1 MSAQFIEQERARLLE
16 RGKDICAAMDLDAV
30 RRDIDAQAGDVMAP
44 RPDHGPLT
52 QHALMITSCQWET
65 FCHAYN
71 MPDPW
76 DPANFTLNMLVRY
89 ALFRHRTMKK
99 SQRAGQPQLITFRKD
114 FRHLCMIAAS
124 KGIDTLS
131 PLRDAYHNCLFALVE
146 KGILS
151 NTGRPKRIVTKIE
164 LNHAIK
170 TSLLDPVVHRNVA
183 YQIQLIALILTIF
196 YTGVR
201 LGNLMPSH
209 KVLKDEWR
217 SLTWK
222 DVTILRQGQDDQGD
236 VLMCRL
242 QLYRVNVLERV
253 VNTRDQ
259 EFVRAI
265 CSPGT
270 AEFAATMDLPLM
282 LMVLATLRGAA
293 AVSCD
298 DWYASD
304 QVQFVIKPEW
314 CDMPV
319 FCESEHE
326 GTAAALTN
334 TVWNTSYASRAI
346 AKLLKHGNLV
356 GDVNSDSVRRGF
368 MLTATRQLP
377 SELASG
383 MTGLAPGSRA
393 QLKVIQAVAAQLDA
407 TALMVD
413 DKMSYF
419 GDDGLQLL
427 QGNISL
433 ADYNDRH
440 LTTEERKALV
450 LDKLTTEDL
459 AMERF
464 KLAMEQKYD
473 VDFDL
478 AILNEEEAVVWH
490 RLFRQRTNRV
500 ARLSRKAMADK
511 LQRLNQ
517 ERQQQSS
524 RKSPAKNDAE
534 PATRKRV
541 AFDLASRHNKKIKPA
556 TEEQENDEM
565 DVEFDTADC
574 NGDADSLAT
583 SSAKA
588 TLGPQ
593 REHPRFK
600 MLRRLLTLNEKI
612 VGPSKCKLCVDDST
626 LSDGNTFSGYVTLLQ
641 HLVSSLRSPYWTDA
655 SYPPSEG
662 TRAGAHTNIMKLSRQ
677 AGFSGGR
684 ARDLR
689 QNITCPAC
697 KMHWTEITR
706 DSFMSHVQA
715 AHPDPC
721 DTSKTLSL
729 KLIQDILFT
738 DHGVHFDERAFDY
751 FLDKQRRE
759 SASSRSRL
767 SHKH

>member
-16 RGKDICAAMDLDAV
+16 RGKDLCAAMDLDAV
-30 RRDIDAQAGDVMAP
+30 RRDIDAQVGDVMAP

-71 MPDPW
+71 MHEPW
-76 DPANFTLNMLVRY
+76 DPTNFTLN
-89 ALFRHRTMKK
+89 
-99 SQRAGQPQLITFRKD
+99 

-131 PLRDAYHNCLFALVE
+131 PLKEAYHNCLYSLVE

-170 TSLLDPVVHRNVA
+170 TTLLDPVVHRNVA
-183 YQIQLIALILTIF
+183 YQIQLVALILTIF

-209 KVLKDEWR
+209 KFLKDEWR
-217 SLTWK
+217 ALTWK

-236 VLMCRL
+236 VLICRL

-259 EFVRAI
+259 EFARAI

-270 AEFAATMDLPLM
+270 ADFAATMDLPLM

-304 QVQFVIKPEW
+304 QVQFVIKSEW
-314 CDMPV
+314 RDTPV

-368 MLTATRQLP
+368 MLTASRQLP
-377 SELASG
+377 YELASG

-393 QLKVIQAVAAQLDA
+393 RLKVNQAAAAQLDA

-440 LTTEERKALV
+440 LTTKERKELV
-450 LDKLTTEDL
+450 LDKVAAEDQ
-459 AMERF
+459 AMEGF
-464 KLAMEQKYD
+464 QLSMEHKYG
-473 VDFDL
+473 VDFDM
-478 AILNEEEAVVWH
+478 AILNEEEAIAWH

-500 ARLSRKAMADK
+500 AQLSRKAMADK

-517 ERQQQSS
+517 ELQRQQSY
-524 RKSPAKNDAE
+524 KSLTNNE
-534 PATRKRV
+534 SE
-541 AFDLASRHNKKIKPA
+541 LASRKRAAFYSVSNQNKRIKPI
-556 TEEQENDEM
+556 TEEQGRSNEI
-565 DVEFDTADC
+565 DVEFDADDDH
-574 NGDADSLAT
+574 GEADLQVTISPI
-583 SSAKA
+583 KA
-588 TLGPQ
+588 TLGAQ
-593 REHPRFK
+593 YEHPRFK
-600 MLRRLLTLNEKI
+600 MMQCLLALNEKI
-612 VGPSKCKLCVDDST
+612 VGSSKCKLCVDDAT
-626 LSDGNTFSGYVTLLQ
+626 LNNGKTFSGHVSLVQ
-641 HLVSSLRSPYWTDA
+641 HMVSSLRSPYWTDA
-655 SYPPSEG
+655 NLPPAAC
-662 TRAGAHTNIMKLSRQ
+662 TRAGVHTNVMKLSRQ
-677 AGFSGGR
+677 AGFCGGR
-684 ARDLR
+684 ARDVR

-706 DSFMSHVQA
+706 DNFIFHVQA
-715 AHPDPC
+715 THPDSC
-721 DTSKTLSL
+721 DTSKASSL
-729 KLIQDILFT
+729 KLVQDILLT

-751 FLDKQRRE
+751 FLDKQRFE
-759 SASSRSRL
+759 SLASRSRSSRNL
-767 SHKH
+767 